1 MKRAPPS
8 PTGPLPPVE
17 GRGVSSASSGSAAV
31 RRLAARERWKPAEI
45 VFWVAVASAYF
56 VFPTNL
62 VLASQILIAGLFA
75 LSLDLILGYAGI
87 VTLGHAAFFGVGAYT
102 AGLLAK
108 YGWNE
113 PLSGLVC
120 AALVAASVGWLTSFL
135 VLRGGDLARL
145 MTTLGIASLLY
156 EIANRATPVTGGV
169 DGLQGVEMAK
179 LFGVFRFDLY
189 GRTAFVYSF
198 VIVLL
203 LFVAARSWMYSP
215 YGLSLR
221 TIRENPARARAIG
234 VPLHRRLVTVYVVS
248 AAMAGIAGALLA
260 QTTQF
265 VGIDVLSFHRSANL
279 LIMLIVGG
287 TATLYGGFV
296 GAAAFILVQ
305 DRLADLNPTYWL
317 FWLGVLL
324 IVTTLF
330 LRRGVVGGLL
340 ALQEALHQRVDRRR
354 APESSR

>member
-1 MKRAPPS
+1 MKD
-8 PTGPLPPVE
+8 GH
-17 GRGVSSASSGSAAV
+17 ASTAIAG
-31 RRLAARERWKPAEI
+31 LAERERWKVGEV

-56 VFPTNL
+56 LFPQNL
-62 VLASQILIAGLFA
+62 VLATQVLIAGLFA

-108 YGWNE
+108 YGWGE
-113 PLSGLVC
+113 PFSGLLC
-120 AALVAASVGWLTSFL
+120 AAVVA
-135 VLRGGDLARL
+135 ARL

-156 EIANRATPVTGGV
+156 EIANRAASITGGV
-169 DGLQGVEMAK
+169 DGMPGVEMSK
-179 LFGVFRFDLY
+179 VFGVFGFDMY
-189 GRTAFVYSF
+189 GKVGFVYTF
-198 VIVLL
+198 GVVLA
-203 LFVAARSWMYSP
+203 LFVVARSWINSP

-221 TIRENPARARAIG
+221 TIRENAIRARAIG
-234 VPLHRRLVTVYVVS
+234 VPLDRRLVVAYTLS
-248 AAMAGIAGALLA
+248 AAMAGVAGALLT

-265 VGIDVLSFHRSANL
+265 VGLDVLSFQRSANL

-296 GAAAFILVQ
+296 GAALFMLVQ
-305 DRLADLNPTYWL
+305 DRLASINPVYWL

-324 IVTTLF
+324 ILTTLF

-340 ALQEALHQRVDRRR
+340 AWRDRRKEVR
-354 APESSR
+354 GAEGPS

>member
-1 MKRAPPS
+1 MKGGSGELALTS
-8 PTGPLPPVE
+8 P
-17 GRGVSSASSGSAAV
+17 GSAAV
-31 RRLAARERWKPAEI
+31 AGLAARERWKPAEI

-56 VFPTNL
+56 LFPTSL
-62 VLASQILIAGLFA
+62 LLASQILIAGLFA

-87 VTLGHAAFFGVGAYT
+87 VTLGHAAFFGVGAYA

-113 PLSGLVC
+113 PLSGLAC
-120 AALVAASVGWLTSFL
+120 AAVVAASLGWLTSFL

-179 LFGVFRFDLY
+179 LFGVFAFDLY
-189 GRTAFVYSF
+189 GRTAYVYTF
-198 VIVLL
+198 GIVLL
-203 LFVAARSWMYSP
+203 LFIVARAWMHSP

-221 TIRENPARARAIG
+221 TIRENPVRARAIG

-248 AAMAGIAGALLA
+248 AAIAGVAGALLT

-317 FWLGVLL
+317 FWLGILL

-330 LRRGVVGGLL
+330 LRRGVVGGLM
-340 ALQEALHQRVDRRR
+340 ALRNRIARLRTPATPR
-354 APESSR
+354 

>member
-1 MKRAPPS
+1 MNEVAIS
-8 PTGPLPPVE
+8 DAAAGVASH
-17 GRGVSSASSGSAAV
+17 GRAAV
-31 RRLAARERWKPAEI
+31 TRLGARERWKPAEI

-56 VFPTNL
+56 IFPKNL

-87 VTLGHAAFFGVGAYT
+87 VTLGHAALFGVGAYT

-113 PLSGLVC
+113 PLSGLAC
-120 AALVAASVGWLTSFL
+120 AAVVAASVGWVTSFL

-156 EIANRATPVTGGV
+156 EIANRATPITGGV

-179 LFGVFRFDLY
+179 IFGLFGFDLY
-189 GRTAFVYSF
+189 GRTAFIYTF

-203 LFVAARSWMYSP
+203 LFIVARAWMHSP

-221 TIRENPARARAIG
+221 TIRENPVRARAIG
-234 VPLHRRLVTVYVVS
+234 VPLNRRLVTVYVVS
-248 AAMAGIAGALLA
+248 AAMAGVAGALLT

-279 LIMLIVGG
+279 LIMLIIGG

-305 DRLADLNPTYWL
+305 DRLADINPTYWL

-330 LRRGVVGGLL
+330 LRRGVVGSLV
-340 ALQEALHQRVDRRR
+340 AASRWFENRRIARRR
-354 APESSR
+354 TEGSPP

>member
-1 MKRAPPS
+1 MKD
-8 PTGPLPPVE
+8 GH
-17 GRGVSSASSGSAAV
+17 ASTAIAG
-31 RRLAARERWKPAEI
+31 LAERERWKVGEV

-56 VFPTNL
+56 LFPQNL
-62 VLASQILIAGLFA
+62 VLATQVLIAGLFA

-108 YGWNE
+108 YGWGE
-113 PLSGLVC
+113 PFSGLLC
-120 AALVAASVGWLTSFL
+120 AAVVAAATGTLTSLL
-135 VLRGGDLARL
+135 VLRGSDLARL

-156 EIANRATPVTGGV
+156 EIANRAASITGGV
-169 DGLQGVEMAK
+169 DGMPGVEMSK
-179 LFGVFRFDLY
+179 VFGVFGFDMY
-189 GRTAFVYSF
+189 GKVGFVYTF
-198 VIVLL
+198 GVVLA
-203 LFVAARSWMYSP
+203 LFVVARSWINSP

-221 TIRENPARARAIG
+221 TIRENAIRARAIG
-234 VPLHRRLVTVYVVS
+234 VPLDRRLVVAYTLS
-248 AAMAGIAGALLA
+248 AAMAGVAGALLT

-265 VGIDVLSFHRSANL
+265 VGLDVLSFQRSANL

-296 GAAAFILVQ
+296 GAALFMLVQ
-305 DRLADLNPTYWL
+305 DRLASINPVYWL

-324 IVTTLF
+324 ILTTLF

-340 ALQEALHQRVDRRR
+340 AWRDRRKEVR
-354 APESSR
+354 GAEGPS